1 MAYRPKILVVEDDPA
16 LTRLLETTMRHMGAD
31 PYCVGAGQQAISLV
45 EGEKLDGAFVDW
57 DNRDLNPEEL
67 TERIRR
73 SKSNS
78 KIPVAMLSAGTDQR
92 DIARGFK
99 AGVTFFLAKPFGP
112 NEIERLLNASR
123 GTMLEDR
130 RRYQRVPLQVP
141 TLCQWGQ
148 KRQVKRITGRSLNV
162 SSSGLL
168 LKISPQPETG
178 VAVSVELLLP
188 GQQKGLVL
196 KGVVAR
202 SGPRDHIAI
211 RFVYLAREQQER
223 LENFVSSHP
232 ASALFPEA

>member
-1 MAYRPKILVVEDDPA
+1 MAFRPKILVVEDDPT
-16 LTRLLETTMRHMGAD
+16 LQRLMETTMRHMGAE
-31 PYCVGAGQQAISLV
+31 PRCIGAERDATSMV
-45 EGEKLDGAFVDW
+45 ETEKLDGAFVDW
-57 DNRDLNPEEL
+57 DNHGLNPEEL
-67 TERIRR
+67 TQRIRR

-78 KIPVAMLSAGTDQR
+78 KIPVAMLSARTDQR

-99 AGVTFFLAKPFGP
+99 AGATFFLAKPFGT

-141 TLCQWGQ
+141 TLCDWGQ
-148 KRQVKRITGRSLNV
+148 KRQAKRITGRSLNV

-168 LKISPQPETG
+168 LKISPQPEAG

-188 GQQKGLVL
+188 GQQKSLVL
-196 KGVVAR
+196 KGIVAR
-202 SGPRDHIAI
+202 SGPSDHIAI

-232 ASALFPEA
+232 ASALFPAA